1 MRRFTRPV
9 AAALLG
15 LALAACTAG
24 AAATPRPTPAAPPSA
39 VPSQPAGGNEI
50 KCDLGGHDAAYHIH
64 SLVGVKV
71 DGQLYAPPA
80 NIGIGASCMYWVHTH
95 AADGIV
101 HVEAPT
107 DVSPTLGDFLNLWE
121 ESYPD
126 DPLLAT
132 AREAIAAGEVTV
144 NDAPISSDPLG
155 IVLEDKMRIF
165 LGS

>member
-1 MRRFTRPV
+1 MRRFSRPV

-15 LALAACTAG
+15 LALAACTVG
-24 AAATPRPTPAAPPSA
+24 ATATPRPTPTAAPSA
-39 VPSQPAGGNEI
+39 VASQPAASNEI

-80 NIGIGASCMYWVHTH
+80 NIGIGATCMYWVHTH

-101 HVEAPT
+101 HVEAPA
-107 DVSPTLGDFLNLWE
+107 DVSAALGDFMNLWE
-121 ESYPD
+121 KSYPD
-126 DPLLAT
+126 DPLLAS

-144 NDAPISSDPLG
+144 NDVPVSSDPLG
-155 IVLEDKMRIF
+155 IVLEDKMRII